1 MNINLLVT
9 FADGSTKEVSAQAP
23 DIVAFESKFD
33 LSVAR
38 LESNIRITH
47 LFYLAWH
54 SLKRAGEKLEFEAWL
69 ETVAN
74 IEAQPVKK

>member
-23 DIVAFESKFD
+23 DIVAFEAKFD

-54 SLKRAGEKLEFEAWL
+54 SLKRAGEALSFEDWL